1 MAVTTPNLHNNN
13 DFMTRFLN
21 ETNHAQANRLE
32 KNTSCDSTANSS
44 RRIAPEL
51 LVEVP
56 DWDNVCGEN
65 GQPVDNEELQE
76 LLREGEARVRLD
88 ELIATVRSQG
98 DDMPKHEEVYTLPKR
113 ILSASFDPSS
123 LKAAKRAALRKIKLD
138 EEVAAAEEEARQ
150 LTSFKA
156 LPLPGGAEVK
166 HDLFTSTQSFQ
177 RKQIGSVEKLVRRD
191 TKFDL
196 LHDTS

>member
-51 LVEVP
+51 PVEVP

-88 ELIATVRSQG
+88 ELIATVRCQG
-98 DDMPKHEEVYTLPKR
+98 DEMPKHEEVVYTPPKR

-166 HDLFTSTQSFQ
+166 P
-177 RKQIGSVEKLVRRD
+177 K
-191 TKFDL
+191 
-196 LHDTS
+196 